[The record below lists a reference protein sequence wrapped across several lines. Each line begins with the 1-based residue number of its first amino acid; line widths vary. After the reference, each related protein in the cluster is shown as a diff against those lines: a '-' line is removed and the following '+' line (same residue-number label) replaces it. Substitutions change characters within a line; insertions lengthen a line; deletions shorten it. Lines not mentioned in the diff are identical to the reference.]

1 MSRFDVEF
9 QDRDRITRVCISY
22 VEAGSPA
29 EALMRA
35 RPSIKADPH
44 AGVYAVYRRRRVR
57 GRRLVGYF
65 AGGSGGE
72 GDGLAG
78 VREPRRPL
86 PDPGHLA
93 AEQDLPAEREFR
105 AEPDL
110 SAERNLAAERDL
122 SA

>member
-9 QDRDRITRVCISY
+9 QDRDRITRVCISH

-35 RPSIKADPH
+35 RANIKADPH

-65 AGGSGGE
+65 AGGSGGD

-93 AEQDLPAEREFR
+93 AER
-105 AEPDL
+105 DL
-110 SAERNLAAERDL
+110 SAEPEFPIEWDLAAGGDSAAERDL